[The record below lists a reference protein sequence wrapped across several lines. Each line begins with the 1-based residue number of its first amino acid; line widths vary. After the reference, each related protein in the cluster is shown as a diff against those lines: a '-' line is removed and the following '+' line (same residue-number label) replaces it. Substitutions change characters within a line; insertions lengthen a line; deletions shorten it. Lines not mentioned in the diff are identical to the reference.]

1 MQDNR
6 KIKADIQEIISNYL
20 GNGQM
25 EEDFAAL
32 KPTERVRFLE
42 KVLPYF
48 ISTQKKNKGKAE
60 KPSRNLPLFQQA
72 GITLRSPM

>member
-1 MQDNR
+1 MQDNL
-6 KIKADIQEIISNYL
+6 KIKAGIQEIISNYL

-48 ISTQKKNKGKAE
+48 ISTQKKTKGKAE

-72 GITLRSPM
+72 GITLRSPT